1 MGKLT
6 DKQHKKIIAQYAECQ
21 NYSQVARQFG
31 VSVNTVKRHVKG
43 DPKAAKIV
51 NEKKEQNTKDMIEFL
66 DEQKMSAQEFILLA
80 MQKLKDPAK
89 LDKTGVQS
97 IATAMGIIIDKFMPT
112 TKQDKSEGIEI
123 VWGKRE

>member
-51 NEKKEQNTKDMIEFL
+51 NKKKEQNTKDMIEFL